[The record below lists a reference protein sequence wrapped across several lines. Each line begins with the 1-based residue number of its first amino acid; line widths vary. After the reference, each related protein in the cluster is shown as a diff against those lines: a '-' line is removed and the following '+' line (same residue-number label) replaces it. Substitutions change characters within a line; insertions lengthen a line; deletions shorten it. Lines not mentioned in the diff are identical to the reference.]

1 MESFTSTRQQGFSMI
16 EAMIAILLVSILG
29 LGMVYATSTLLTTQ
43 RFSTTQSIAIIQLR
57 EYLQT
62 GYTFAANNEEPGRE
76 EVVIAD
82 QAEHIADST
91 PPSSLVNI
99 RIGDFEKDVN
109 LPMRSRSLS
118 IENKELFSGDHK
130 ITLSY

>member
-1 MESFTSTRQQGFSMI
+1 MESFTSDTQQGFSMI
-16 EAMIAILLVSILG
+16 EAMVAILLVSILG

-62 GYTFAANNEEPGRE
+62 GYTFAANNGEAGSEKVTIAGQTVQINDSPQPSFVAISIGSIE
-76 EVVIAD
+76 KEVKL
-82 QAEHIADST
+82 
-91 PPSSLVNI
+91 PI
-99 RIGDFEKDVN
+99 RA
-109 LPMRSRSLS
+109 RSLT
-118 IENKELFSGDHK
+118 IESKELFSGDHK